1 MEQTLIN
8 GESYAWRSVKTIIMG
23 RLITS
28 ITAID
33 YKDAQDIEPNYGAG
47 EKPIGVGYG
56 QIKYTGSITLYKE
69 LIEDLK
75 AIAPNGRLQEIPP
88 FTITVSFTSN
98 GRTKTEKLLS
108 CIFMDNAVDVKA
120 GDKSIPVKIPLF
132 IGDIK
137 WK

>member
-1 MEQTLIN
+1 MEQVLIN
-8 GESYAWRSVKTIIMG
+8 GVSYAWRSIKMVIMG

-28 ITAID
+28 MTAID
-33 YKDAQDIEPNYGAG
+33 YKESQDIEPNYGAG
-47 EKPIGVGYG
+47 EKPIGIGFG
-56 QIKYTGSITLYKE
+56 QVKFTGSITLYKE
-69 LIEDLK
+69 VIEDLK
-75 AIAPNGRLQEIPP
+75 AIAPNGRLQELPP

-98 GRTKTEKLLS
+98 GRTTTEKLLS
-108 CIFMDNAVDVKA
+108 CVMMDNGVDTKA